1 MIVSLLK
8 RIFHL
13 NGHDDGSPH
22 LQETEARAARARVNL
37 GKVMD
42 QWSREETGLQWR
54 YDHPDPARSLLRAR
68 NGE

>member
-13 NGHDDGSPH
+13 NGHDD
-22 LQETEARAARARVNL
+22 
-37 GKVMD
+37 

-54 YDHPDPARSLLRAR
+54 YNHPDPARSLLRAR